1 MRKKILFVC
10 SANTCRS
17 AVAEAILFEYGRD
30 RYDVSS
36 AGLYARPE
44 TYMMPECAE
53 ALAKMF
59 GHGFSARSHTAQR
72 LSPHH
77 MIRSDLVVAVTPY
90 HAALVRAY
98 YPHLSDKIVCFPN
111 GGIYDISTLSG
122 EALERD
128 VERIRD
134 GIFEMFLNDEATG

>member
-17 AVAEAILFEYGRD
+17 AVAQAILFEYGRD
-30 RYDVSS
+30 RYDASS
-36 AGLYARPE
+36 AGLYARPD
-44 TYMMPECAE
+44 THMMQSCAE
-53 ALAKMF
+53 ALERMF
-59 GHGFSARSHTAQR
+59 GHGFSARSHTAMR
-72 LSPHH
+72 LTPQH
-77 MIRSDLVVAVTPY
+77 MLHNDLVVAVTPY

-98 YPHLSDKIVCFPN
+98 YPEMSEKIVCFPN

-122 EALERD
+122 EALDRA

-134 GIFEMFLNDEATG
+134 GIFEMFLSDEKSN

>member
-36 AGLYARPE
+36 AGIYARDEAP
-44 TYMMPECAE
+44 MMSDCAA
-53 ALAKMF
+53 ALEKMF
-59 GHGFSARSHTAQR
+59 GHGFSARSHSAKKLTPQ
-72 LSPHH
+72 H
-77 MIRSDLVVAVTPY
+77 MIHNDLIVAVTPY
-90 HAALVRAY
+90 HEAIVKAY
-98 YPHLSDKIVCFPN
+98 YPHLSDKIVCFPG

-122 EALERD
+122 DSLERA

-134 GIFEMFLNDEATG
+134 GIFEMFLNDEQ

>member
-36 AGLYARPE
+36 ADVYARVGAP
-44 TYMMPECAE
+44 MMEECAE
-53 ALAKMF
+53 ALEKMF
-59 GHGFSARSHTAQR
+59 GHAFSAHSHTAQR
-72 LSPHH
+72 LTPHH
-77 MIRSDLVVAVTPY
+77 MLHNDLIVAATPY
-90 HAALVRAY
+90 HEAIVRAY
-98 YPHLSDKIVCFPN
+98 YPHLADKITCFPN
-111 GGIYDISTLSG
+111 GGIYDISLLSG
-122 EALERD
+122 EAMEKA

-134 GIFEMFLNDEATG
+134 GIFEMFLNDEKN

>member
-30 RYDVSS
+30 RYDASS
-36 AGLYARPE
+36 AGIYARDGEP
-44 TYMMPECAE
+44 MMTECAA
-53 ALAKMF
+53 ALEKMF
-59 GHGFSARSHTAQR
+59 GHGFSALSHTSKR

-77 MIRSDLVVAVTPY
+77 MLHNDLIVAATPY

-98 YPHLSDKIVCFPN
+98 YPHLADKIVCFTG

-122 EALERD
+122 EALQRA

-134 GIFEMFLNDEATG
+134 GIFEMFLDDEKSN

>member
-36 AGLYARPE
+36 AGVYARDEAP
-44 TYMMPECAE
+44 MMSDCAE
-53 ALAKMF
+53 ALEKMF
-59 GHGFSARSHTAQR
+59 GHGFSARSHSAKKLTPQ
-72 LSPHH
+72 H
-77 MIRSDLVVAVTPY
+77 MIHNDLIVAVTPY
-90 HAALVRAY
+90 HEAIVKAY
-98 YPHLSDKIVCFPN
+98 YPHLSDKIVCFPG

-122 EALERD
+122 DSLERA

-134 GIFEMFLNDEATG
+134 GIFEMFLNDEQ

>member
-36 AGLYARPE
+36 AGIYARVGAP
-44 TYMMPECAE
+44 MMEECAE
-53 ALAKMF
+53 ALEKLF
-59 GHGFSARSHTAQR
+59 GHGFSANSHTAQK
-72 LSPHH
+72 LTPHH
-77 MIRSDLVVAVTPY
+77 MLHNDLIVAATPY
-90 HAALVRAY
+90 HEALIKAY
-98 YPHLSDKIVCFPN
+98 YPHMSEKVTCFPN
-111 GGIYDISTLSG
+111 GGIYDISLLSAAAM
-122 EALERD
+122 EKA

-134 GIFEMFLNDEATG
+134 GIFEMFLKDE

>member
-36 AGLYARPE
+36 AGIYARTDAP
-44 TYMMPECAE
+44 MMQECAE
-53 ALAKMF
+53 TLEKMF

-72 LSPHH
+72 LTPHH
-77 MIRSDLVVAVTPY
+77 MLHNDLIVAVTPY
-90 HAALVRAY
+90 HEAIVRAY
-98 YPHLSDKIVCFPN
+98 YPHLADKIVCFPN
-111 GGIYDISTLSG
+111 GGIYDISLLSG
-122 EALERD
+122 DALERA

-134 GIFEMFLNDEATG
+134 GIFEMFLKDE